1 MVLSGKVSLQRQY
14 LSRVPKKLREQ
25 EMCYLREEHSS
36 RGDTQYEGP
45 VLFAETS
52 SFAVEDRLS
61 GKFHVDGCHQ
71 GASFCFKPSIGQF
84 L

>member
-1 MVLSGKVSLQRQY
+1 
-14 LSRVPKKLREQ
+14 
-25 EMCYLREEHSS
+25 MCYLREEHSS

-45 VLFAETS
+45 VLAETS
-52 SFAVEDRLS
+52 LFAEDRLS
-61 GKFHVDGCHQ
+61 GKFHVDVCHQ